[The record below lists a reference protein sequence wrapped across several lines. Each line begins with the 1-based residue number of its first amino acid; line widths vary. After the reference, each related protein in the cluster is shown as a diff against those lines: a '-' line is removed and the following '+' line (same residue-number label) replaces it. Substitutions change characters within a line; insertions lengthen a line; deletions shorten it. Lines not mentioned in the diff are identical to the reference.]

1 MMAMMAASHCR
12 QGEDDGRELFDGQRI
27 KHDDGNI
34 VKSCEGLV

>member
-27 KHDDGNI
+27 KHDGNI
-34 VKSCEGLV
+34 MKSCESLV